1 MWPPGHARETS
12 HLAYDALHAP
22 FVDRGVAGHI
32 GSRRMA
38 RARRYAMSSPAA
50 PTSSL
55 RGAPVAGDGR
65 RLGRIVAWVLVA
77 GIIIIGVVMVGAKVV
92 DNDRAVRLHSSGIP
106 VSARVTYC
114 LGQLGGSGTNA
125 VGFACKATYKVAGTT
140 YNEPV
145 GGMSTFAPPGSTMAG
160 VVDPQNH
167 TVLVTKA
174 SASSTTS
181 TTAGLLFPV
190 LVIVAGI
197 VLAGILL
204 VTRRRSAGEAPASP
218 SP

>member
-1 MWPPGHARETS
+1 
-12 HLAYDALHAP
+12 
-22 FVDRGVAGHI
+22 
-32 GSRRMA
+32 
-38 RARRYAMSSPAA
+38 MSEQAA
-50 PTSSL
+50 STTSL
-55 RGAPVAGDGR
+55 RGARVAGDGR

-77 GIIIIGVVMVGAKVV
+77 GMIVLGVVMVGAKIA
-92 DNDRAVRLHSSGIP
+92 DNDRAVRLHTSGIP

-125 VGFACKATYKVAGTT
+125 VGFACKATYKVADTT

-145 GGMSTFAPPGSTMAG
+145 GGMSTFARPGSTVAG

-181 TTAGLLFPV
+181 TTAGLLFPA
-190 LVIVAGI
+190 LVILAGV

-204 VTRRRSAGEAPASP
+204 ATRRRGADEAEEPASP
-218 SP
+218 